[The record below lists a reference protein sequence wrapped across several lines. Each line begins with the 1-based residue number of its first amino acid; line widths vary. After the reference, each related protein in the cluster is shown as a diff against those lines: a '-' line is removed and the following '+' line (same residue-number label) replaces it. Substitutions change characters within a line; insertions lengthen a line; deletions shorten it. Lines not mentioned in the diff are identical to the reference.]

1 MVSGEYC
8 TFSAFITMVS
18 RLALDHLDHYLNKRL
33 CTSLTVGFVK
43 YARARGNKE
52 RKLFIAVQAL

>member
-18 RLALDHLDHYLNKRL
+18 RLALDHLDHYLNNRL
-33 CTSLTVGFVK
+33 DESYSRFVK

>member
-8 TFSAFITMVS
+8 TFSAFSTMVS
-18 RLALDHLDHYLNKRL
+18 RLALDHLDHYLNNRL
-33 CTSLTVGFVK
+33 VRVSYSRFVK

>member
-8 TFSAFITMVS
+8 TFSAFSTMVS
-18 RLALDHLDHYLNKRL
+18 RLALDHLDHYLNNRHVE
-33 CTSLTVGFVK
+33 SYSRFVK